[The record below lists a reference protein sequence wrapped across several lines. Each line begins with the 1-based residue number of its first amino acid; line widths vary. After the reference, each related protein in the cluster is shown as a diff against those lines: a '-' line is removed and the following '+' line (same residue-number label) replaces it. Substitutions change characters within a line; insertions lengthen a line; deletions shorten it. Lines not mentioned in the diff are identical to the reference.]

1 MFTITV
7 SQDKHQD
14 ERKLLKLKDNLS
26 TRINRDKLT
35 RSEFS
40 PYRSWNES
48 FSCYI
53 GDLKIQLKLFM
64 NENPQGSH
72 YSKGEPK

>member
-1 MFTITV
+1 MNV
-7 SQDKHQD
+7 SRDKHRD

-26 TRINRDKLT
+26 TRINGDKLT

-40 PYRSWNES
+40 PYRGWNEA

-53 GDLKIQLKLFM
+53 SELKIQLKLFM
-64 NENPQGSH
+64 NENS
-72 YSKGEPK
+72 